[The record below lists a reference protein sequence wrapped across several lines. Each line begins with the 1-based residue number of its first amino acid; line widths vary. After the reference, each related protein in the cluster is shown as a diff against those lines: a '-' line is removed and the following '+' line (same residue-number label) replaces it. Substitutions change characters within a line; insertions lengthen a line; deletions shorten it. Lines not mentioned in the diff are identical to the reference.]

1 MPEGSFNLVY
11 TTGVERESGVQAPH
25 RRGSLKLSTK
35 TPTWSYQVRNTTAHG
50 RGGGFPFRFGAIL
63 LTSRRPPILLK
74 SCADFDDTEPPLER
88 GRVME
93 SLVLVGSLGG
103 VLALLLRL

>member
-25 RRGSLKLSTK
+25 RRGSLKLSIE

-50 RGGGFPFRFGAIL
+50 RGGDLPPSSARFDWRRVAHL
-63 LTSRRPPILLK
+63 YSSNLSRTSTTLNG
-74 SCADFDDTEPPLER
+74 LER
-88 GRVME
+88 EDG
-93 SLVLVGSLGG
+93 
-103 VLALLLRL
+103 